1 MRKKLRGRRS
11 AEDGERRRWGRLRI
25 SRKVLTHTTHMSHV
39 TRHAS
44 AYSLQLKIKRIE
56 RIHEP
61 RHQLFLLLLFFSS
74 FLLTELL
81 ISFSFQLLLL
91 LLLLILI
98 LNAEIS
104 GKRQPDDAPPEQ
116 RLCIKES
123 GEVLLA
129 IASWMS
135 STPDE
140 SKTYLIQMMP

>member
-1 MRKKLRGRRS
+1 MRGRRS

-39 TRHAS
+39 TRHMRA
-44 AYSLQLKIKRIE
+44 RIPSTE
-56 RIHEP
+56 NKTNRTNP
-61 RHQLFLLLLFFSS
+61 RTPSPAFFLLLFFSS

-81 ISFSFQLLLL
+81 ISFSFHLLLL

>member
-1 MRKKLRGRRS
+1 MGAPSYIKEGIDTHNTHESCDTTR
-11 AEDGERRRWGRLRI
+11 ERVFR
-25 SRKVLTHTTHMSHV
+25 
-39 TRHAS
+39 
-44 AYSLQLKIKRIE
+44 QLKIKRIE

-81 ISFSFQLLLL
+81 ISFSFLLLLL

>member
-1 MRKKLRGRRS
+1 MGAPSYIKEGI
-11 AEDGERRRWGRLRI
+11 D
-25 SRKVLTHTTHMSHV
+25 THNTHESCDTT
-39 TRHAS
+39 HAS

-129 IASWMS
+129 IASWVS